1 MVRHVSRRDLIRLT
15 GGAAMATTFLP
26 VAGRYRAW
34 AHPVEKNLLTRPLGK
49 TGREVTTFGLAGG
62 NKVMWDLPGDEG
74 VEIVVKAVR
83 LGLTYLETANNY
95 QLSQRNYHKAFR
107 ILNLVPGESGYDA
120 SLRARVFLATKT
132 GLRTAIV
139 RGDAQPVGRSAGG
152 GKLVVE
158 DLMRSLTQCFGDS
171 KGFIPEGAYLDLMQI
186 HSLRSEEDVDAAF
199 EGRDNPSDPSL
210 PRVGALAALV
220 DFRDGTNRTGLN
232 PGQKKYIRHIGITG
246 HENATAHMYAIR
258 RDKHNDLET
267 LLVAINP
274 NDRHYFCHQTNSVPV
289 AAAKGMGII
298 GMKIFA
304 DGVMYGLERK
314 YASQPGQ
321 SVLSVG
327 QKGKVSHKDFLQ
339 YTLSTPGISTLIT
352 GIGLID
358 RSNSRERDQIIANLE
373 ACQMAEPLAAAR
385 RKEIENRTADL
396 HGTDT
401 NFFQRTSSGLLA
413 PLTVKAE
420 RPDGAKDV
428 RISWSTAFAAGDPL
442 VRYDIYR
449 RDEKIG
455 TLPYRPQVTED
466 LFSFSDSAAPANH
479 PGGVY
484 YKVRAV
490 DAADRFADSISV
502 RVG

>member
-1 MVRHVSRRDLIRLT
+1 MRLT

-26 VAGRYRAW
+26 VAGGYRAW
-34 AHPVEKNLLTRPLGK
+34 AHPVENNLLARPLGK

-83 LGLTYLETANNY
+83 LGMTYLETANNY

-107 ILNLVPGESGYDA
+107 ILNLIPGEPGYDSA
-120 SLRARVFLATKT
+120 LRARVFLATKT

-152 GKLVVE
+152 GRLVVE
-158 DLMRSLTQCFGDS
+158 DLMRSLSQFFGDG
-171 KGFIPEGAYLDLMQI
+171 KGYIPEGAYLDLMQI

-199 EGRDNPSDPSL
+199 EGRDNPGDPSL
-210 PRVGALAALV
+210 QRVGALAALV
-220 DFRDGTNRTGLN
+220 DFRDGTNQTGLN
-232 PGQKKYIRHIGITG
+232 PGHKKYIRHIGITG

-304 DGVMYGLERK
+304 DGVMYGLEKK
-314 YASQPGQ
+314 YASKPGQ
-321 SVLSVG
+321 SVLSIG
-327 QKGKVSHKDFLQ
+327 QKGKVSHGDFLQ
-339 YTLSTPGISTLIT
+339 YTLSTPGLSTLIT

-358 RSNSRERDQIIANLE
+358 RSNSPERDQLVSNLK
-373 ACQMAEPLAAAR
+373 ACQMPEPLSAAR
-385 RKEIENRTADL
+385 RKEIESRTADL

-413 PLTVKAE
+413 PLTVKAD
-420 RPDGAKDV
+420 RPAGTKDV
-428 RISWSTAFAAGDPL
+428 KVSWSTGFAGGDPL
-442 VRYDIYR
+442 VRYEVYR
-449 RDEKIG
+449 RDEKIA
-455 TLPYRPQVTED
+455 TVPYRPQVTEE
-466 LFSFSDSAAPANH
+466 LFSFTDTAAPANH
-479 PGGVY
+479 AGGVY
-484 YKVRAV
+484 YKIRAV
-490 DAADRFADSISV
+490 DAADRHSDSISV